1 MTNKVLRRISTTKN
15 KEIAPIASHDP
26 KSIEFYRV
34 KDYDMSNL
42 NCHVNQITKILD
54 IILPEIYL
62 IPYMADYGGNHMVMN
77 NFNAEIPDECYEMGY
92 YNDDINV
99 ICVGIYYPH
108 TQQLMHESII
118 LTTICHELR
127 HVWQNTYK
135 AMEYYSKPNAIE
147 ATECIMDKAE
157 IDADAFTMA
166 YMKAKTN
173 YSPKDYDEQLNL
185 YCQYD
190 NGKRKNRARIIKNTY
205 FK

>member
-1 MTNKVLRRISTTKN
+1 MIKELLRRIFTTKN
-15 KEIAPIASHDP
+15 KEIASIASHNP
-26 KSIEFYRV
+26 NSIEFYYV
-34 KDYDMSNL
+34 KDYDMTNL
-42 NCHVNQITKILD
+42 NSHIKQIVKILD
-54 IILPEIYL
+54 IKLPEIYL
-62 IPYMADYGGNHMVMN
+62 IPYMADYGGNHLVMD
-77 NFNAEIPDECYEMGY
+77 NFNAEIPVEYYEMGY
-92 YNDDINV
+92 YHDDINV
-99 ICVGIYYPH
+99 IHVSIYYPP
-108 TQQLMHESII
+108 TRQLMHESMI

-135 AMEYYSKPNAIE
+135 AEEYYSKPNALG

-173 YSPKDYDEQLNL
+173 YNSEDYNEQINL